1 MRWCAYSVFLVSI
14 FSLPAL
20 GGDHDWFAQ
29 GQAALEK
36 AKKLAPVNR
45 RARNV
50 ILFVGD
56 GMGVSTV
63 TAARILEGQ
72 MNGNPGEENLLS
84 FERLPY
90 LALSKTY
97 SANQQT
103 SDSAPTMSA
112 MMTGVKTNDGIFGF
126 SDAVRRKE
134 KNWESIQKHRLVTF
148 LELAELRGL
157 STGVVTTAR
166 LTHATPAAC
175 YAHSPEREW
184 ESDADIPRGSD
195 VPDIARQLIEFSHG
209 NGLEVAMGGGRREFI
224 PVTFTDGEGKRGR
237 RIDRRDLTK
246 EWVEK
251 RARADYVWNIE
262 QFRAIDPRS
271 TDHLLGLFESS
282 HMEYEADR
290 ASDRGG
296 EPSLTEMTEKAIQIL
311 SKNTQGYF
319 LNVEGG
325 RIDHGHHAGNA
336 YRALTDAVEFSNAV
350 KRALEMTDPVET
362 LIIVTADHSHVF
374 AIGGYPRRGNP
385 ILGKVV
391 QPGKSMP
398 ELAEDGMPYTTLSY
412 ANGRGFHQLN
422 PGGDTTYR
430 KPIRAGRADLTD
442 VDTTSEGFHQ
452 EALIPLDK
460 ESHGGED
467 VAIYAG
473 GPMAHLFHGVHEQNY
488 IFHVMAYALGLQV
501 SQPGG
506 DGDGD
511 N

>member
-1 MRWCAYSVFLVSI
+1 MAEEQ
-14 FSLPAL
+14 
-20 GGDHDWFAQ
+20 DWFAEA
-29 GQAALEK
+29 QAALSK
-36 AKKLAPVNR
+36 AKQLAPVNR

-72 MNGNPGEENLLS
+72 LKGGPGEENLLS

-103 SDSAPTMSA
+103 PDSAPTMSA

-126 SDAVRRKE
+126 SEAIKRKE
-134 KNWESIQKHRLVTF
+134 TDWKGMQEHRLVTF
-148 LELAELRGL
+148 LELAEMRGL

-195 VPDIARQLIEFSHG
+195 VPDIARQLIEFSYG
-209 NGLEVAMGGGRREFI
+209 DGLEVAMGGGRREFLPI
-224 PVTFTDGEGKRGR
+224 GFIDGEGKHGR
-237 RIDRRDLTK
+237 RKDRRDLTK
-246 EWVEK
+246 EWTD
-251 RARADYVWNIE
+251 RSPQAAYAWNLE
-262 QFRAIDPRS
+262 QFRKIDPGS

-290 ASDRGG
+290 SSDRGG
-296 EPSLTEMTEKAIQIL
+296 EPSLTDMTEKAIRIL
-311 SKNTQGYF
+311 SKNPKGFF

-336 YRALTDAVEFSNAV
+336 YRALTDAIEFSNAV
-350 KRALEMTDPVET
+350 ARALELTDPAET

-374 AIGGYPRRGNP
+374 AIAGYPRRGNP

-391 QPGKSMP
+391 HPGKSTP
-398 ELAEDGMPYTTLSY
+398 ALAEDGKPYTTLSY
-412 ANGRGFHQLN
+412 ANGRGFHQLK

-430 KPIRAGRADLTD
+430 KPIRAGRADLTN

-473 GPMAHLFHGVHEQNY
+473 GRWRTCSTACTSNTIYFM
-488 IFHVMAYALGLQV
+488 
-501 SQPGG
+501 
-506 DGDGD
+506 
-511 N
+511 